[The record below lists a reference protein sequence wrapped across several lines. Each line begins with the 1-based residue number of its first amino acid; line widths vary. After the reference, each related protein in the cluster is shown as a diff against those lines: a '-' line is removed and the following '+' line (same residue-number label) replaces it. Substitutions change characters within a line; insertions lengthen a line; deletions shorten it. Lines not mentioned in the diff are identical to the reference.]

1 MTISGP
7 QISVSA
13 LLAVRS
19 SSKLS
24 QRPPGYSPIARTR
37 LAKPTSIAFHVG
49 SRGWKCEAGVGADSE
64 WVPTVLRRPPAE
76 SGLPGIEDSDG
87 NLSSEV
93 CIVLV
98 RGVPCAALQRP

>member
-1 MTISGP
+1 MTISGH
-7 QISVSA
+7 QTSVSA

-24 QRPPGYSPIARTR
+24 HRPPGYPPIARTR
-37 LAKPTSIAFHVG
+37 LAKPTRIAFHVG
-49 SRGWKCEAGVGADSE
+49 SRGWKCGAGVGADSV
-64 WVPTVLRRPPAE
+64 WVPAVLQRPPEE

-93 CIVLV
+93 CIFLV
-98 RGVPCAALQRP
+98 SGVPCAALRP